1 MSESSVSIPKDTLIW
16 ILTAV
21 EGTDEYVVGA
31 FVNPEDASREQ
42 VRLTDLEDMGRRFYV
57 QRTLLVGSSTP

>member
-1 MSESSVSIPKDTLIW
+1 MESQNSILKDTHVW

-21 EGTDEYVVGA
+21 EGTDEYVVSA

-42 VRLTDLEDMGRRFYV
+42 VRLTEIDTTYRRFYV
-57 QRTLLVGSSTP
+57 QRTVLVGSGTP

>member
-1 MSESSVSIPKDTLIW
+1 MESQNSILKDTLIW

-31 FVNPEDASREQ
+31 FVNAEDASREQ
-42 VRLTDLEDMGRRFYV
+42 VRLIDLDDSRRFYV
-57 QRTLLVGSSTP
+57 QRTVLVGSSTP